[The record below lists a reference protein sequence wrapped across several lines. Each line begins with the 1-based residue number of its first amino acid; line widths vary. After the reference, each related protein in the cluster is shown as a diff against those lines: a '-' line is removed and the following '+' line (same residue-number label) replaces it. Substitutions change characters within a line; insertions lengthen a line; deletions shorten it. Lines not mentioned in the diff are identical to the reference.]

1 MAPPFAAIRI
11 SPPTIAAQTVR
22 RAALWSVL
30 GTDLANFILAKPL
43 RGLQGRA
50 IPAST
55 PILTLLEQRR
65 DSDKAGVSF
74 AHKKEDRLD
83 WGF

>member
-1 MAPPFAAIRI
+1 MQSMAPPFAAIRI
-11 SPPTIAAQTVR
+11 SP
-22 RAALWSVL
+22 
-30 GTDLANFILAKPL
+30 AKPL

>member
-1 MAPPFAAIRI
+1 MAAAAR
-11 SPPTIAAQTVR
+11 R
-22 RAALWSVL
+22 RAAVWSVL

-43 RGLQGRA
+43 RGPQGRA

-55 PILTLLEQRR
+55 PILTLLEQPR
-65 DSDKAGVSF
+65 DSDQAGVSL

-83 WGF
+83 WGFY